1 LGTPALK
8 GKYSFTYK
16 PVSIPGMSESPN
28 QKDSVCYGLDL
39 RNYDISQLR
48 QSRQINLGWVME
60 LYHAYPDKAH
70 FFGPERGDTGVSA
83 FDLRIGTDQ
92 LRKQI
97 IAGVPEAEIR
107 KSWEPGLQ
115 KFKAIRAKYLL
126 YPD

>member
-1 LGTPALK
+1 MVFP
-8 GKYSFTYK
+8 
-16 PVSIPGMSESPN
+16 P
-28 QKDSVCYGLDL
+28 
-39 RNYDISQLR
+39 
-48 QSRQINLGWVME
+48 
-60 LYHAYPDKAH
+60 
-70 FFGPERGDTGVSA
+70 